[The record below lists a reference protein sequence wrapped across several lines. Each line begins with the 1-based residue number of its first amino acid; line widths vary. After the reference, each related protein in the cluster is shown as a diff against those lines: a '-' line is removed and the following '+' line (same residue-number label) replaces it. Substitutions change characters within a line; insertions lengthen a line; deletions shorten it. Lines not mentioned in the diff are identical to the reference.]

1 MADLA
6 CRSYVLCDLEAALS
20 KKEGTGPWPY
30 RIFERNLHRSRVSPS
45 EAHIPAKES
54 SHLEVSS
61 GEVSGEVYS
70 ILAKPSSF
78 SVTMT

>member
-6 CRSYVLCDLEAALS
+6 CRSYVLCDLEAASS
-20 KKEGTGPWPY
+20 KKGGPGPWSYP
-30 RIFERNLHRSRVSPS
+30 IVETNLHRPRVSPT
-45 EAHIPAKES
+45 EALIPAKES
-54 SHLEVSS
+54 GRLEVSS
-61 GEVSGEVYS
+61 GEVYG